1 MEGEHFTCNSG
12 YAVLMT
18 EQRPRKRRASPARK
32 RVSAKASAALAAPAL
47 EEDLNADR
55 LIHTAAVRA
64 GAGAALHYVLDS
76 LPLLKPFIPTG
87 LRRTSAALQ
96 SDQVQTKLIRDIYAQ
111 HKLKPARWEVD
122 AVLAV
127 AQSQGVM
134 TPLATRAGVQTM
146 VSAWLPARLAIPL
159 VRYSPLEPLIT
170 ATARAVSAT
179 WAAGRYA
186 DGVCKIRRAGAD
198 WLPAPLTDA
207 LRLTPGKLRDWSAE
221 ALSLALPPMRMARNW
236 LKPE

>member
-1 MEGEHFTCNSG
+1 MS
-12 YAVLMT
+12 
-18 EQRPRKRRASPARK
+18 EQRSRPRSKRPARK
-32 RVSAKASAALAAPAL
+32 RATAAVATVPTAPALAA
-47 EEDLNADR
+47 DLSADR

-64 GAGAALHYVLDS
+64 GAGAALHYVLDAV
-76 LPLLKPFIPTG
+76 PLLKPFIPAT
-87 LRRTSAALQ
+87 LLRTSASLQ
-96 SDQVQTKLIRDIYAQ
+96 SDRVQTKLVRDIYAL
-111 HKLKPARWEVD
+111 HGLKPARWELD

-134 TPLATRAGVQTM
+134 TPLATRAGVQAM
-146 VSAWLPARLAIPL
+146 VSSWLPARLAIPL
-159 VRYSPLEPLIT
+159 VRYSPLEPLVT

-186 DGVCKIRRAGAD
+186 DGVCKLRRVGAD
-198 WLPAPLTDA
+198 WLPAPLTEA

-221 ALSLALPPMRMARNW
+221 ALALAIPPMRLAKNW

>member
-1 MEGEHFTCNSG
+1 MS
-12 YAVLMT
+12 
-18 EQRPRKRRASPARK
+18 EQRPRKRSARPAIQRAPAATK
-32 RVSAKASAALAAPAL
+32 TPSTTPALAV
-47 EEDLNADR
+47 DLNADR

-64 GAGAALHYVLDS
+64 GAGAALHYILDA
-76 LPLLKPFIPTG
+76 LPLLKPFIPAT
-87 LRRTSAALQ
+87 LRRTSASLQ
-96 SDQVQTKLIRDIYAQ
+96 GDRVQTRLVRDIYAL
-111 HKLKPARWEVD
+111 HGLKPARWEVD

-134 TPLATRAGVQTM
+134 TPLATRAGVQAM
-146 VSAWLPARLAIPL
+146 ISAWLPARLAIPL

-186 DGVCKIRRAGAD
+186 DGVCKLRRAGAD

-221 ALSLALPPMRMARNW
+221 ALALAIPPMRMARNW
-236 LKPE
+236 LKPQ